1 MLLVLAAASWAAVG
15 ERTAQI
21 VTSGARPPGLY
32 LMSRGVVGARG
43 GAVRLSP
50 QATGAATLSARG
62 RYLVYEVGR
71 SVRVDT
77 GIVGSSSL
85 RVHDFATGEDAFVV
99 PGGHDPTFRPDGTIV
114 YLQRVIQAGSNAVRY
129 RPMERRGLLGAAVRL
144 GPLLQ
149 PVGELVPA
157 SGGRALVELETS
169 VSQSYVVILQAGAAP
184 TRVTLDATQAGV
196 VATSD
201 DGRRALV
208 WALRGHTYALA
219 IVRAADGRV
228 LSQADTGVPESQ
240 TGYLPSPTGVW
251 SGSRAV
257 VAFNNQ
263 LVVANVDGGAVRID
277 ERVDIPDVSTR
288 QSGGH
293 PIAVEPQW
301 VRFLDSSGGSV
312 VLAADLEPP
321 NLGGGVDINL
331 FTCRLRSAR
340 CTRTQVGQAT
350 GARGGGMAFRGVA
363 FNSLVAPISRTGAGT
378 LARGVEPRSHSAPPL
393 LAFADSRTG
402 WIASAAGLYVTHRGG
417 STWARAGVP
426 GVPTQ
431 LDVLDARHVW
441 VVTRGRVYRTEDGAR
456 WQREGRLRP
465 LLQLHFLD
473 RARGYAVTKAGS
485 LLTTSDAGAHWTLV
499 NSEGNRFSQVCLT
512 SSGDGLAVERNEIV
526 STHDG
531 GRSWGIALHA
541 TDAAAPRVAHLPR
554 LRHARDVRARL
565 VRRAGRSR
573 GVRALRQR

>member
-1 MLLVLAAASWAAVG
+1 
-15 ERTAQI
+15 
-21 VTSGARPPGLY
+21 
-32 LMSRGVVGARG
+32 MSRGVVGARG
-43 GAVRLSP
+43 GAVLLSP
-50 QATGAATLSARG
+50 QATGAATLSASR

-99 PGGHDPTFRPDGTIV
+99 PGGHDPTFRSDGTIV
-114 YLQRVIQAGSNAVRY
+114 YLQRIIQAGSNAVRY
-129 RPMERRGLLGAAVRL
+129 QPMERRGLLGAAVRL

-157 SGGRALVELETS
+157 SGDRALVELETS

-263 LVVANVDGGAVRID
+263 LVVANIDGGAVRID

-301 VRFLDSSGGSV
+301 VRFLDSTGGSV

-340 CTRTQVGQAT
+340 CTRTQVGRAT
-350 GARGGGMAFRGVA
+350 GPTGGGMALQRGCLQLPRRADLPRGRRNARAHRRGAQAQRTTAACLRRLPDRMDRVCSRSLRHA
-363 FNSLVAPISRTGAGT
+363 PRGLDLGTGRRSRRALAARRPRCPARLGGHGRQGLPHRGRRSLAARGTIEAAAPAALPRQGARVRGDEVGLVAHDQRCRRP
-378 LARGVEPRSHSAPPL
+378 
-393 LAFADSRTG
+393 
-402 WIASAAGLYVTHRGG
+402 
-417 STWARAGVP
+417 
-426 GVPTQ
+426 
-431 LDVLDARHVW
+431 LDARQQ
-441 VVTRGRVYRTEDGAR
+441 RG
-456 WQREGRLRP
+456 QSLLRGLP
-465 LLQLHFLD
+465 DLLRR
-473 RARGYAVTKAGS
+473 RARGGT
-485 LLTTSDAGAHWTLV
+485 
-499 NSEGNRFSQVCLT
+499 
-512 SSGDGLAVERNEIV
+512 ERDRQ
-526 STHDG
+526 HPRRRPQLG
-531 GRSWGIALHA
+531 HRLHA
-541 TDAAAPRVAHLPR
+541 ADAAPPRVAHLPR
-554 LRHARDVRARL
+554 LRHGRDVRARL
-565 VRRAGRSR
+565 VR
-573 GVRALRQR
+573 